1 MFRITTRVWLVTAL
15 ILATAGLRSAS
26 AQDLL
31 NQDWTLDPRQSHV
44 YLQTTKNVTTVEKH
58 QFTAVEGGITK
69 DGLATIKID
78 LGTIDTGIDLRN
90 VRMRFLLFETFKF
103 PHAEITARLDKAKL
117 QPLASRT
124 PVRYL
129 LPVTINMHGISR
141 QIETPVVI
149 TRTGDAT
156 VSVVATEPIVV
167 AAESFGFTEGLN
179 KLSQAVNGIPIVPSA
194 QITFDLVFGTGAL
207 KPELDVARAG
217 REQARAQQEA
227 TPITAEGCETRFT
240 VMTES
245 NAIYFK
251 TGSHE
256 LDVNSLPLL
265 NAGAD
270 IASRCPS
277 VRFEVEGHTDS
288 IGGKR
293 YNQHL
298 SEQRAK
304 AVVDY
309 LGSKGI
315 AASRVQSAG
324 YGDTRPVAPNDVEG
338 NRAKNRR
345 IEFKVKKE

>member
-15 ILATAGLRSAS
+15 ILATAGLRGAS

-103 PHAEITARLDKAKL
+103 PHAEITAQLDKAKL
-117 QPLASRT
+117 APLASRT
-124 PVRYL
+124 PVQYL
-129 LPVTINMHGISR
+129 LPVNVNLHGISR
-141 QIETPVVI
+141 QIEIPVVI

-156 VSVVATEPIVV
+156 VSVVATQPVVV
-167 AAESFGFTEGLN
+167 AAESFGFTQGIN
-179 KLSQAVNGIPIVPSA
+179 KLSEAVNGIPIVPTA
-194 QITFDLVFGTGAL
+194 EVTFDLVFGTGAL

-217 REQARAQQEA
+217 REQARVKEETAA
-227 TPITAEGCETRFT
+227 ITAEGCETRLT

-245 NAIYFK
+245 NAIYFR

-256 LDVNSLPLL
+256 LDIKSAPLL
-265 NAGAD
+265 DAGAD
-270 IASRCPS
+270 IVSRCPT
-277 VRFEVEGHTDS
+277 VHLEVEGHTDS
-288 IGGKR
+288 VGGKR
-293 YNQHL
+293 YNQRL

-304 AVVDY
+304 EVVDY
-309 LGSKGI
+309 FTAKGI
-315 AASRVQSAG
+315 AVARIQSKG
-324 YGDTRPVAPNDVEG
+324 FGDTKPVAPNDVEA

-345 IEFKVKKE
+345 IEFKVKKD